1 MYVWRVSHSKTFG
14 LSERQRERVE
24 LAGRLDRS

>member
-1 MYVWRVSHSKTFG
+1 MYVWRVSHSKTVG
-14 LSERQRERVE
+14 LSERERVE